1 MRIRPSR
8 ERGFTLVELVV
19 TVLIIGILGAIAYP
33 TYMNFTRRS
42 NRTDALRT
50 ITQTAQQL
58 ERCYSTTFNYAACPN
73 FNGLSAQN
81 YYAIAVA
88 IAVNP
93 NGYTIVATP
102 NGPPQNAD
110 GQCTSFTLTSA
121 GQQSSTGS
129 GTVAQCWGSN

>member
-1 MRIRPSR
+1 MAHRRSR

-19 TVLIIGILGAIAYP
+19 TMLIIGILAAIAYP
-33 TYMNFTRRS
+33 TYMSFTRRS

-50 ITQTAQQL
+50 MTQTAQQL

-88 IAVNP
+88 VAVNP
-93 NGYTIVATP
+93 NGYTITAVP
-102 NGPPQNAD
+102 NGAPQNMD
-110 GQCTSFTLTSA
+110 TECTSFTLTSA

-129 GTVAQCWGSN
+129 GTTAQCWGSN